1 MDINSFTEH
10 QHPRGGPGHRQQRG
24 PRPGHRN
31 VRTSPSPA
39 AGVTAASGVNHS
51 PRPLLSRPHPFP
63 RAANWKRA
71 GLLRPRPATRA
82 PGEKPRDSAL
92 WRRPLNFLVDHGEA
106 PICFDSSVETEKWVV
121 GRENGDTGGECGH
134 CWPGWVSG
142 KAWVSGGGRLC
153 PEQRW
158 TLTASSR
165 GVRLLRPPG
174 RCLWPRDPSVP
185 ARAALLVV
193 NLGEEMA
200 SERAWVTQL
209 GCG

>member
-31 VRTSPSPA
+31 VRTSLSPA

-71 GLLRPRPATRA
+71 GLLRPRPATGE

-106 PICFDSSVETEKWVV
+106 PICFDSSVETRKVGSGERKRRHGGRVWALLARVGV
-121 GRENGDTGGECGH
+121 GEGLGVWGRE
-134 CWPGWVSG
+134 
-142 KAWVSGGGRLC
+142 A
-153 PEQRW
+153 
-158 TLTASSR
+158 
-165 GVRLLRPPG
+165 
-174 RCLWPRDPSVP
+174 VP
-185 ARAALLVV
+185 RAALDPHRLIPRGPPAPPTWPVSV
-193 NLGEEMA
+193 AQGPLSTCKGRSA
-200 SERAWVTQL
+200 CRQS
-209 GCG
+209 G